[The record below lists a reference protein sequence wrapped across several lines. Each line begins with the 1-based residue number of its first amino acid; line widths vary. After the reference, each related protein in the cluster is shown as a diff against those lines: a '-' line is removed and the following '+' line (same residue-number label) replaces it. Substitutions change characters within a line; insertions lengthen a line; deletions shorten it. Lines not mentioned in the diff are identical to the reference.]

1 MLQVTGSSLVTA
13 AVFIAGLLPTLLV
26 GPLAGVL
33 ADRWERRRTLVVT
46 SLAQAAL
53 LLPLLAVHGRGEL
66 WVIYL
71 VIAAEAALAQ
81 LFDPAKNALLPSLVD
96 RDQLVSAN
104 ALVGLNVNLGR
115 LLGSSL
121 GGVVMVTAGLRG
133 VVIGDTVSFL
143 AGAVLI
149 AWMRARPPVPAR
161 TDRAAGAGTA
171 PGGLVRQWLDGL
183 AVTWH
188 SRQLR
193 WSLVVSAVSAV
204 AQGLFVVLFV
214 LFVLFVTRTLH
225 GGGAEVGLL
234 RGVQGIG
241 GVLVGA
247 LGARLSAGRLLAWS
261 LLAFGLL
268 AFGLLDLAMWNAPAL
283 TTAEPL
289 YLGAFIA
296 AGILLCGV
304 ISLLALGPPG
314 RTVTARQVVAASG
327 VVDHSS

>member
-1 MLQVTGSSLVTA
+1 
-13 AVFIAGLLPTLLV
+13 
-26 GPLAGVL
+26 
-33 ADRWERRRTLVVT
+33 
-46 SLAQAAL
+46 
-53 LLPLLAVHGRGEL
+53 
-66 WVIYL
+66 
-71 VIAAEAALAQ
+71 
-81 LFDPAKNALLPSLVD
+81 
-96 RDQLVSAN
+96 
-104 ALVGLNVNLGR
+104 
-115 LLGSSL
+115 
-121 GGVVMVTAGLRG
+121 
-133 VVIGDTVSFL
+133 
-143 AGAVLI
+143 
-149 AWMRARPPVPAR
+149 
-161 TDRAAGAGTA
+161 
-171 PGGLVRQWLDGL
+171 VRQWLDGL

-268 AFGLLDLAMWNAPAL
+268 AFGLLAFGLLDLAMWNAPAL